1 MASPASSGAAKV
13 TGTDRINPRAAF
25 ALVLCGTVLGIAGTD
40 LVLPAVPGLPAALG
54 GTAATAQ
61 LVLAAFVAGAGAG
74 LLLFGELGARYDQP
88 RLLALSLFAYAAVS
102 MGCGQAGSIELL
114 IGLRFLQGAAGAAAA
129 VFAPG
134 FIRAGF
140 QPDAAVRFLG
150 LLGSIESLVPALAP
164 VAGIWLLHWWGW
176 QGSFDVIAIL
186 AVMLA
191 ALIAAMRGRFPTPAR
206 ATRTGGYGVLLRD
219 PVFLRYALSHAFTLG
234 GLLTFVFGAPV
245 VITAAMGGTLTDFV
259 IMQISGIVFFAVSAN
274 YAGKL
279 AARFGTER
287 MILFGSLLSTAGAF
301 GILGYALAGGN
312 WPTML
317 AILFVPVNLGLG
329 LRGPPGFMQAVI
341 ASHGDDARG
350 AALVILFILLATAG
364 GTAAAA
370 PFILAGL
377 PALAG
382 FAAAISLASI
392 LCLLA
397 LPRLQ
402 AGSSAA
408 ATVSSIQPPPS
419 TRSPS

>member
-1 MASPASSGAAKV
+1 MASPASSGAGEV
-13 TGTDRINPRAAF
+13 SGTERIDPKAAF

-74 LLLFGELGARYDQP
+74 LLLFGELGARHDQP
-88 RLLALSLFAYAAVS
+88 RLLAWSLFAYAAVS
-102 MGCGQAGSIELL
+102 AGCGQAGSLELL

-134 FIRAGF
+134 LIRAGF
-140 QPDAAVRFLG
+140 PPEAAVRFLG
-150 LLGSIESLVPALAP
+150 LLGSIESIVPALAP
-164 VAGIWLLHWWGW
+164 VAGLWLLHWWGW

-186 AVMLA
+186 AVLLA
-191 ALIAAMRGRFPTPAR
+191 ALVAAFRDRFPKPAR

-219 PVFLRYALSHAFTLG
+219 PVFLRYALSHACTLG

-245 VITAAMGGTLTDFV
+245 VITMTMGGTLTDFV
-259 IMQISGIVFFAVSAN
+259 VMQISGICFFAVSAN

-279 AARFGTER
+279 AGRFGTER
-287 MILFGSLLSTAGAF
+287 MIMAGSLVSGAGALA
-301 GILGYALAGGN
+301 ILAYALAGGGR
-312 WPTML
+312 PAML
-317 AILFVPVNLGLG
+317 AFLFVPVNLGLG

-341 ASHGDDARG
+341 AAHGDDARG
-350 AALVILFILLATAG
+350 AALVILFILLVTAG

-370 PFILAGL
+370 PFILSGL

-382 FAAAISLASI
+382 FAAAISLASV

-397 LPRLQ
+397 LPKLQ
-402 AGSSAA
+402 AGSNSAE
-408 ATVSSIQPPPS
+408 TVSSIQPPPS

>member
-1 MASPASSGAAKV
+1 
-13 TGTDRINPRAAF
+13 
-25 ALVLCGTVLGIAGTD
+25 VLCGTVLGIAGTD

-74 LLLFGELGARYDQP
+74 LLLFGERGARYDQP

-114 IGLRFLQGAAGAAAA
+114 IALRFLQGAAGAAAA

-140 QPDAAVRFLG
+140 QPEAAVRFLG

-186 AVMLA
+186 AIVLA
-191 ALIAAMRGRFPTPAR
+191 ALIAAMRDRFPAPAR

-219 PVFLRYALSHAFTLG
+219 PVFLRYALSQAFTLG

-245 VITAAMGGTLTDFV
+245 VITASMGGTLTDFV
-259 IMQISGIVFFAVSAN
+259 IMQISGILFFAVAAN

-279 AARFGTER
+279 AAHFGTER
-287 MILFGSLLSTAGAF
+287 MIMAGSLLSTVGAL
-301 GILGYALAGGN
+301 GILAYALAGGN

-317 AILFVPVNLGLG
+317 AFLFVPVNLGLG

-397 LPRLQ
+397 LPKLQ
-402 AGSSAA
+402 AGSSSA
-408 ATVSSIQPPPS
+408 ATASSIQPPPS

>member
-1 MASPASSGAAKV
+1 MASPASSGAAQV
-13 TGTDRINPRAAF
+13 SRTDRINPKAAF

-40 LVLPAVPGLPAALG
+40 LVLPAIPGLPAALG
-54 GTAATAQ
+54 GTPAVAQ
-61 LVLAAFVAGAGAG
+61 LVLAAFVAGVGVG

-102 MGCGQAGSIELL
+102 AGCGLAHSLDVL
-114 IGLRFLQGAAGAAAA
+114 IGLRFIQGAAGAAAA

-134 FIRAGF
+134 LIRAGF
-140 QPDAAVRFLG
+140 APEAAVRFLG

-164 VAGIWLLHWWGW
+164 VAGLWLLRWWGW
-176 QGSFDVIAIL
+176 QASFDGIAIL
-186 AVMLA
+186 AFVLALAVA
-191 ALIAAMRGRFPTPAR
+191 ALRSRFPVPAR
-206 ATRTGGYGVLLRD
+206 ATRSGGYGVLLRD
-219 PVFLRYALSHAFTLG
+219 PVFLRYALSQAFTLG

-245 VITAAMGGTLTDFV
+245 VIVATMHGTLTDFV
-259 IMQISGIVFFAVSAN
+259 VMQITGIVFFAVSAN

-287 MILFGSLLSTAGAF
+287 MILFGSAISAAGAL

-312 WPTML
+312 RPAML

-341 ASHGDDARG
+341 AAHGDDARG
-350 AALVILFILLATAG
+350 AALVILFILLTAAG

-370 PFILAGL
+370 PFILSGL

-382 FAAAISLASI
+382 FAAAISTASI

-397 LPRLQ
+397 LPKLQ
-402 AGSSAA
+402 AGSSSA

>member
-1 MASPASSGAAKV
+1 MASPASSGAGVSKP
-13 TGTDRINPRAAF
+13 DRINPKVAF

-74 LLLFGELGARYDQP
+74 LLLFGELGARLDQP

-102 MGCGQAGSIELL
+102 AGCAQAGSIELL

-140 QPDAAVRFLG
+140 PPEAAVRFLG
-150 LLGSIESLVPALAP
+150 LLGSIESIIPALAP
-164 VAGIWLLHWWGW
+164 VAGLWLLHWWGW
-176 QGSFDVIAIL
+176 QGSFAVIAIL
-186 AVMLA
+186 AALLA
-191 ALIAAMRGRFPTPAR
+191 ALVAALRDRFPKPAR
-206 ATRTGGYGVLLRD
+206 ATRTGGYGALLRD

-245 VITAAMGGTLTDFV
+245 VITMTMGGTLTDFV
-259 IMQISGIVFFAVSAN
+259 IMQISGICFFAVSAN
-274 YAGKL
+274 HAGTL
-279 AARFGTER
+279 AGRFGTER
-287 MILFGSLLSTAGAF
+287 MIMFGSLLSTAGAF
-301 GILGYALAGGN
+301 GILAYALSGGR
-312 WPTML
+312 WPAML
-317 AILFVPVNLGLG
+317 AFLFVPVNLGLG

-341 ASHGDDARG
+341 AAHGDDARG

-382 FAAAISLASI
+382 FAVAISMASV

-402 AGSSAA
+402 AGSSSAE
-408 ATVSSIQPPPS
+408 TVSSIQPPPS

>member
-1 MASPASSGAAKV
+1 VSRI
-13 TGTDRINPRAAF
+13 DRINPKAAF

-40 LVLPAVPGLPAALG
+40 LILPAIPGLPAALG
-54 GTAATAQ
+54 GTPATAQ
-61 LVLAAFVAGAGAG
+61 LVLAAFVAGAGVG
-74 LLLFGELGARYDQP
+74 LLLFGELGARFDQP

-102 MGCGQAGSIELL
+102 AGCGRADSLELL

-134 FIRAGF
+134 LIRAGF
-140 QPDAAVRFLG
+140 APEAAVRALG
-150 LLGSIESLVPALAP
+150 LLGSIESIVPALAP
-164 VAGIWLLHWWGW
+164 VAGLWILHWWGW
-176 QGSFDVIAIL
+176 QGSFDLIAIL
-186 AVMLA
+186 AAMLA
-191 ALIAAMRGRFPTPAR
+191 VLVAAMRDRFPKAMR
-206 ATRTGGYGVLLRD
+206 ATRAGGYGALLRD
-219 PVFLRYALSHAFTLG
+219 PVFLRYALSQAFTLG

-245 VITAAMGGTLTDFV
+245 VIVSAMGGTLTHFI

-287 MILFGSLLSTAGAF
+287 MILLGSVLSAAGAL
-301 GILGYALAGGN
+301 GILGYALAGGA
-312 WPTML
+312 WPLML
-317 AILFVPVNLGLG
+317 AVLFVPVNLGLG

-341 ASHGDDARG
+341 AAHGDDARG
-350 AALVILFILLATAG
+350 AALVILFILLTAAG

-370 PFILAGL
+370 PFIMAGL

-382 FAAAISLASI
+382 FAATISVASV

-397 LPRLQ
+397 LPKRQ
-402 AGSSAA
+402 AGASSAD
-408 ATVSSIQPPPS
+408 TVSSIQPPPS

>member
-1 MASPASSGAAKV
+1 
-13 TGTDRINPRAAF
+13 
-25 ALVLCGTVLGIAGTD
+25 
-40 LVLPAVPGLPAALG
+40 
-54 GTAATAQ
+54 
-61 LVLAAFVAGAGAG
+61 
-74 LLLFGELGARYDQP
+74 
-88 RLLALSLFAYAAVS
+88 
-102 MGCGQAGSIELL
+102 
-114 IGLRFLQGAAGAAAA
+114 
-129 VFAPG
+129 
-134 FIRAGF
+134 
-140 QPDAAVRFLG
+140 
-150 LLGSIESLVPALAP
+150 
-164 VAGIWLLHWWGW
+164 
-176 QGSFDVIAIL
+176 
-186 AVMLA
+186 MLA

-287 MILFGSLLSTAGAF
+287 MILFGSLLSTAGTF

>member
-1 MASPASSGAAKV
+1 MASPASSGAGQV
-13 TGTDRINPRAAF
+13 SRTDRINPKAAF

-40 LVLPAVPGLPAALG
+40 LILPAVPGLPEALG
-54 GTAATAQ
+54 GTPATAQ

-74 LLLFGELGARYDQP
+74 LLLFGELGARFDQP

-102 MGCGQAGSIELL
+102 AGCGQAGSLELL
-114 IGLRFLQGAAGAAAA
+114 VGLRFLQGAAGAAAA

-140 QPDAAVRFLG
+140 RSEQAVRFLG
-150 LLGSIESLVPALAP
+150 LLGSIESIVPALAP
-164 VAGIWLLHWWGW
+164 VAGLWLLRWWGW

-186 AVMLA
+186 AFMLA
-191 ALIAAMRGRFPTPAR
+191 VVVAAMRDRFPRPAR
-206 ATRTGGYGVLLRD
+206 PTRAGGYGVLLRD
-219 PVFLRYALSHAFTLG
+219 PVFLRYALSQAFTLG

-245 VITAAMGGTLTDFV
+245 VITASMGGTLIDFV
-259 IMQISGIVFFAVSAN
+259 IMQVTGIVFFAVSAN
-274 YAGKL
+274 YAGAL
-279 AARFGTER
+279 SARFGAER
-287 MILFGSLLSTAGAF
+287 MILSGSALSAAGAL
-301 GILGYALAGGN
+301 GILAYALAGGG

-317 AILFVPVNLGLG
+317 AVLFVPVNLGLG

-350 AALVILFILLATAG
+350 AALVILFILLTAAG

-377 PALAG
+377 PALAA
-382 FAAAISLASI
+382 FAAAISLASV

-408 ATVSSIQPPPS
+408 EP
-419 TRSPS
+419 SPSKR

>member
-1 MASPASSGAAKV
+1 MSR
-13 TGTDRINPRAAF
+13 TDRIDPKLAF

-54 GTAATAQ
+54 GTPAAAQ
-61 LVLAAFVAGAGAG
+61 LVLAAFVAGAGVG
-74 LLLFGELGARYDQP
+74 LLLFGELGARFDQP

-102 MGCGQAGSIELL
+102 AGCGQAGSLDLL
-114 IGLRFLQGAAGAAAA
+114 ILLRFAQGAAGAAAA

-140 QPDAAVRFLG
+140 EPEAGVRALG
-150 LLGSIESLVPALAP
+150 LLGSIESIVPALAP
-164 VAGIWLLHWWGW
+164 VAGLWLLHWWGW
-176 QGSFDVIAIL
+176 QGSFDAIAVLAFLL
-186 AVMLA
+186 AVTIA
-191 ALIAAMRGRFPTPAR
+191 ALRDRFPKPAR

-219 PVFLRYALSHAFTLG
+219 PVFLRYALSQAFTLG

-245 VITAAMGGTLTDFV
+245 VITVSMGGTLTHFI
-259 IMQISGIVFFAVSAN
+259 IMQISGILFFAVSAN

-279 AARFGTER
+279 AGRFGTER
-287 MILFGSLLSTAGAF
+287 MILFGSTLSALGAL
-301 GILGYALAGGN
+301 GILVYALAGGN
-312 WPTML
+312 WPPML

-341 ASHGDDARG
+341 AAHGDDARG
-350 AALVILFILLATAG
+350 AALVILFILLAAAG

-382 FAAAISLASI
+382 FAAAISALSV

-397 LPRLQ
+397 LPKLQ
-402 AGSSAA
+402 AASSSAE
-408 ATVSSIQPPPS
+408 TVSSIQPPPS
-419 TRSPS
+419 TRSPW